1 MENNSRIE
9 LFAILNFLFDRFR
22 YITSYQNVII
32 SFELLRDMKMH
43 LSLGCHI
50 AAVTLKGLNLNVF
63 DFIFKESVVNPFKKT
78 SFTKQLFSTITSQ
91 HNIHFDFFF
100 LMSLRCAIY

>member
-63 DFIFKESVVNPFKKT
+63 DFILKNPLLTHLKKLHSQNSCFRPSLPNIT
-78 SFTKQLFSTITSQ
+78 YTLIFFS
-91 HNIHFDFFF
+91 
-100 LMSLRCAIY
+100 